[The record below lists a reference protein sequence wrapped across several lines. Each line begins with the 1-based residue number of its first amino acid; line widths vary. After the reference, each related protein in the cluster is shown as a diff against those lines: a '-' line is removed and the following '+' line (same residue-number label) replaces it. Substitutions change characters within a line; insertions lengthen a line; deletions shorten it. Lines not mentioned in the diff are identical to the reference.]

1 MNRQDIYG
9 WMRKAWGVGRAAAVV
24 LFALALCGCASFKA
38 ERNGKLFPS
47 TQAMVCGGDDMSF
60 LPAAFAMT
68 GYCYEPTQFVM
79 YPLGLVCHFAEAFTL
94 APAVDIVCLPYD
106 LVHHPSYL
114 AKERLR
120 KETVTARQ
128 MVAWK
133 LDEALADPRYLAPT
147 NTLQREI
154 LSKSLYE
161 NHGEFLTREQTEKL
175 FAAIIADPDL
185 MPVLG
190 GVAGAEKMDSGELN
204 LFVESAIR
212 MRESGSQ
219 EDADRLV
226 KAICRSPNL
235 TDEQYIR
242 LLEADFLKPML
253 ESPL

>member
-1 MNRQDIYG
+1 MNRSDVRG
-9 WMRKAWGVGRAAAVV
+9 WMRKAGDAGRAAAVV

-47 TQAMVCGGDDMSF
+47 TQAMVCGDDMSF
-60 LPAAFAMT
+60 LPAAFALT

-106 LVHHPSYL
+106 LAHHPSYR

-120 KETVTARQ
+120 KETETASQ

-161 NHGEFLTREQTEKL
+161 THGEFLTREQTEKL
-175 FAAIIADPDL
+175 FAAIIDNPDL

-190 GVAGAEKMDSGELN
+190 GVTGAKKLDPDKLD

-219 EDADRLV
+219 EDADKLA
-226 KAICRSPNL
+226 KAISRSPNL
-235 TDEQYIR
+235 TDEQRAR
-242 LLEADFLKPML
+242 LRAAGFSGSILGDKD
-253 ESPL
+253 

>member
-1 MNRQDIYG
+1 MEVERDG
-9 WMRKAWGVGRAAAVV
+9 ELFPSTKRTWCGDASPLTAAIAMTGICYPPTAVV
-24 LFALALCGCASFKA
+24 LFPVGLACHAVESFA
-38 ERNGKLFPS
+38 I
-47 TQAMVCGGDDMSF
+47 
-60 LPAAFAMT
+60 
-68 GYCYEPTQFVM
+68 
-79 YPLGLVCHFAEAFTL
+79 

-106 LVHHPSYL
+106 LAHHPSYR

-120 KETVTARQ
+120 KETETASQ

-161 NHGEFLTREQTEKL
+161 THGEFLTREQTEKL
-175 FAAIIADPDL
+175 FAAIIDNPDL

-190 GVAGAEKMDSGELN
+190 GVTGAKKLDPDKLD

-219 EDADRLV
+219 EDADKLA
-226 KAICRSPNL
+226 KAISRSPNL
-235 TDEQYIR
+235 TDEQRAR
-242 LLEADFLKPML
+242 LRAAGFSGSILGDKD
-253 ESPL
+253 

>member
-1 MNRQDIYG
+1 
-9 WMRKAWGVGRAAAVV
+9 
-24 LFALALCGCASFKA
+24 
-38 ERNGKLFPS
+38 
-47 TQAMVCGGDDMSF
+47 MVCGGDDMSF

-79 YPLGLVCHFAEAFTL
+79 YPLGFVCHFAEAFTL
-94 APAVDIVCLPYD
+94 APVVDIVCLPYD

-120 KETVTARQ
+120 KETEAARQ
-128 MVAWK
+128 TVAWK

-154 LSKSLYE
+154 LSKSLY
-161 NHGEFLTREQTEKL
+161 GGDSGDFITREQTEKL
-175 FAAIIADPDL
+175 FAAIIDHPDL
-185 MPVLG
+185 RPGLG
-190 GVAGAEKMDSGELN
+190 GVAGAKKLDPDKLD

-212 MRESGSQ
+212 MRETGSQ

-242 LLEADFLKPML
+242 LLSADFLKAML
-253 ESPL
+253 DSQL